1 MAASSN
7 LIDFDVIEG
16 QKENIQS
23 LPGGRSARKL
33 AELYS
38 PSPLHKLSTP
48 TPSDTKNVHD
58 CIRAEYEA
66 EIQNI
71 SESDDPLDVFDRYV
85 RWTLD
90 AYPTAQATPQSQLHT
105 LLERATKTFIT
116 SAQYKNDPRY
126 LRLWVHYIHFFSDT
140 PRETY
145 MFLSRHGIGEGL
157 ALFYEEYAAWLEA
170 AGRWAQAEEV
180 YKLGIERESRPVQRL
195 MRKFKEFEERI
206 AQQPADAIEPS
217 SPALPTVRP
226 ALAAK
231 VDPFGSLSQSSD
243 PQASR
248 PRTGAGSASSKP
260 AKSKLAIFSDADAKP
275 APLSSRA
282 EGSKGWESF
291 GSLSDRKKENV
302 MEPKPWVGE
311 TLKAGGKKST
321 APKMAV
327 FRDPSLSQIHNVV
340 LVSAKSQVTVHP
352 QTGKKEYIFVD
363 LAAVYPTPEEPGSE
377 LSFEEIIAARRGW
390 LDRSWGHETVE
401 DDFVTEP
408 IQFLSGFEEISRGV
422 SNKLAIHR
430 DPMFFDENGGM
441 KEHPREPRVAKKKIM
456 EVNETQII
464 KAKLESPSGPK
475 FRKKQTSE
483 PTMTLHTKAATDD
496 IYDIFNAPLKLANGN
511 ESAEDEDYETDGDYT
526 TDGESTGTTRQL
538 DATSQHGDGGTA
550 DTKSLSEWSEFSA
563 QKHIPNVETDD
574 VDGTLPIHGDYDGH
588 IEEAEP
594 GEQTCPTTC
603 PNDEAM
609 VAPPDEQSPPKTRT
623 VFVPIPPEDYD
634 PPTRPYRDPAE
645 VANNRLPF
653 MTPITERTEC
663 SLDVDLERQDTFKTP
678 CRRDGVTNAIGED
691 QSDDEPL
698 SSPLREIVDDECP
711 MPKIPVALVPKS
723 RSIVKGPSTNP
734 IPPKGPVIK
743 DIQCN
748 PVDISIRQE
757 ILNSLQP
764 PLSSY
769 AGFYDRSG
777 QKYEFGADIRKF
789 TKALNRLSKGG
800 ADKTGPL
807 PSPVM
812 IKFPSTTRVY
822 TLKRELGAGAFAPVY
837 LVENSAPQENEND
850 ENALATMGKGMFAV
864 SHRNDLEALKM
875 EVPPTSWE
883 FYIMRLAHSRL
894 GPQHRA
900 AASLSY
906 AHELQLYQDE
916 GFLFLPYHP
925 HGTLLDLVN
934 FFRAEPSGLMDEQL
948 AMFFS
953 IELMRTVEALHTKN
967 ILHGDLKADNCL
979 LRLDTMSS
987 EEPLLT
993 PWKADGS
1000 GGWASRGIFLIDFG
1014 RGIDMKAF
1022 ASNVEFIADW
1032 KTSSQ
1037 DCAEMREGRP
1047 WTWQIDYHGLAG
1059 IIHCLLFGKY
1069 IETQRCDQGG
1079 LGRTGRKY
1087 KIRESLKRYW
1097 QADLWSECFEV
1108 LLNPGSFLEFEDGC
1122 KMPVLKSLK
1131 SLRGRMEQWLE
1142 ANCDRGV
1149 GLRSLIGKL
1158 EGYTKTRR

>member
-1 MAASSN
+1 MAASNN

-38 PSPLHKLSTP
+38 PSPLHKLATP

-58 CIRAEYEA
+58 CIRAEYET

-71 SESDDPLDVFDRYV
+71 SDSDDPLDVFDRYV

-126 LRLWVHYIHFFSDT
+126 LRLWVHYIHFFSDS

-170 AGRWAQAEEV
+170 AGRWAQAQEV

-195 MRKFKEFEERI
+195 MRKYKEFEERM
-206 AQQPADAIEPS
+206 AQQPARALEPS

-231 VDPFGSLSQSSD
+231 VYPFGSSSRPSD
-243 PQASR
+243 PHAPR
-248 PRTGAGSASSKP
+248 PSSSVGGASSKP

-275 APLSSRA
+275 APLSSRGV
-282 EGSKGWESF
+282 ESKGWESV
-291 GSLSDRKKENV
+291 GSLSDRKKENALKP
-302 MEPKPWVGE
+302 MPWVGE
-311 TLKAGGKKST
+311 TLKAGGKKSA

-327 FRDPSLSQIHNVV
+327 FRDPSLSKINNIGIVWF
-340 LVSAKSQVTVHP
+340 KSQVTVHP
-352 QTGKKEYIFVD
+352 QTGRKEYIFVD

-377 LSFEEIIAARRGW
+377 LSFEEIIAANRGW
-390 LDRSWGHETVE
+390 LGRSWNNEAVE
-401 DDFVTEP
+401 EEEDLVPEP
-408 IQFLSGFEEISRGV
+408 ILHLNEIEEISRGV
-422 SNKLAIHR
+422 SKKLAIHR
-430 DPMFFDENGGM
+430 DPMQFDENGEM
-441 KEHPREPRVAKKKIM
+441 KEHQEPRVAKKKKIM

-464 KAKLESPSGPK
+464 KAKLDSPSGPK
-475 FRKKQTSE
+475 FRKKITSE

-496 IYDIFNAPLKLANGN
+496 IYDIFNAPLKPLHGN
-511 ESAEDEDYETDGDYT
+511 ESAEDDDYETDGEYT
-526 TDGESTGTTRQL
+526 TDGESTGTTRHL
-538 DATSQHGDGGTA
+538 DATSQPGDEATA
-550 DTKSLSEWSEFSA
+550 DAKSLAEWSNCPA
-563 QKHIPNVETDD
+563 QRHIAVVGEE
-574 VDGTLPIHGDYDGH
+574 VADGTLPTRSDDEGH
-588 IEEAEP
+588 NEEPEA
-594 GEQTCPTTC
+594 GEQTCPTC
-603 PNDEAM
+603 PIEETIDGSI
-609 VAPPDEQSPPKTRT
+609 DEQSPPETRT
-623 VFVPIPPEDYD
+623 AFIPIPPEDYE

-663 SLDVDLERQDTFKTP
+663 SVDVDLERRDTFKTP
-678 CRRDGVTNAIGED
+678 CRRDSVTEAMRED
-691 QSDDEPL
+691 QSDDELL
-698 SSPLREIVDDECP
+698 SSPLREIVDGECP
-711 MPKIPVALVPKS
+711 PPRIPDALVPKS
-723 RSIVKGPSTNP
+723 RSTVK
-734 IPPKGPVIK
+734 PPANAIRQKGPVIK
-743 DIQCN
+743 DVQCN
-748 PVDISIRQE
+748 PVDISIREE
-757 ILNSLQP
+757 ILSNLQP
-764 PLSSY
+764 PLRSY
-769 AGFYDRSG
+769 PGFHDRSE
-777 QKYEFGADIRKF
+777 QKYERGADIRKF
-789 TKALNRLSKGG
+789 IKALNRLSKGG
-800 ADKTGPL
+800 TDKTGPL
-807 PSPVM
+807 PAPVT
-812 IKFPSTTRVY
+812 IEFPSTGRVY

-837 LVENSAPQENEND
+837 LVENSCPQEDEND
-850 ENALATMGKGMFAV
+850 DNAVVTMGKGMFAV
-864 SHRNDLEALKM
+864 SHRNELEALKM
-875 EVPPTSWE
+875 EAPPTPWE

-925 HGTLLDLVN
+925 HGTLLDVVN
-934 FFRAEPSGLMDEQL
+934 IFRTEPSGVMDEQL

-953 IELMRTVEALHTKN
+953 IELVRTVEALHTKN

-979 LRLDTMSS
+979 LRLDATSS
-987 EEPLLT
+987 EQPLSM

-1022 ASNVEFIADW
+1022 VPNVEFIADW

-1131 SLRGRMEQWLE
+1131 SVRERMEQWLE

-1149 GLRSLIGKL
+1149 GLRSLISKL
-1158 EGYTKTRR
+1158 EGYAKSRR